1 MTRHVTL
8 SAALSA
14 AIALTALAGTAQAKD
29 ETLRHVRL
37 CDASYC
43 YYAWNVVDSDGDGV
57 CDADELVAGTDP
69 HDAHSRPAPEI
80 IATLVGKQMLPSFE
94 FGLGKVILYPEKL
107 QETIEAG
114 QQDPLATFPVGQ
126 RKDAMTRLGLSAEL
140 MAAHGIEVGDG
151 FTLVQEFDTKGGA
164 PYRRVGG
171 MDISLI
177 SAGDDE
183 DGGWEPLTSPEVKEI
198 YNYDDGS
205 TGYLLT
211 NGDWIYDGADGHG
224 LRQDKNGKI
233 LDDWYVNPDA
243 DTGAGGPPTDEQ
255 IKAWERVHGATILTV
270 QGHEPPTVDPD
281 GIENPRDLIVLIDPE
296 YADYGGIVQDVPRV
310 DKAQPETR
318 PDLPNPQMP
327 TDCGKFCGH

>member
-1 MTRHVTL
+1 MKNHKPMM
-8 SAALSA
+8 AALTA
-14 AIALTALAGTAQAKD
+14 AIAFVALTNPAQAQEK
-29 ETLRHVRL
+29 TLRHVRL

-43 YYAWNVVDSDGDGV
+43 YYAWNVIDSDGDGV

-69 HDAHSRPAPEI
+69 RDPNSRPAPAL

-114 QQDPLATFPVGQ
+114 QTDPMAAFPVGQ
-126 RKDAMTRLGLSAEL
+126 RKDAMTRLGLSADL
-140 MAAHGIEVGDG
+140 MAAHGIETGDG

-171 MDISLI
+171 MDMSLI
-177 SAGDDE
+177 SAGADDE
-183 DGGWEPLTSPEVKEI
+183 PLDLPEVKEI
-198 YNYDDGS
+198 FNYDDGA

-211 NGDWIYDGADGHG
+211 NGDFIYDGADGHG

-243 DTGAGGPPTDEQ
+243 DTGAGDPPTEEQ
-255 IKAWERVHGATILTV
+255 FKAWERVHGATILTV
-270 QGHEPPTVDPD
+270 QGHEPPTLDPE
-281 GIENPRDLIVLIDPE
+281 GLENPRDLIVLIDPE
-296 YADYGGIVQDVPRV
+296 YADYAGIVQDAPRV
-310 DKAQPETR
+310 TSAQPETR
-318 PDLPNPQMP
+318 PDLPNPQIP
-327 TDCGKFCGH
+327 TDCGSFCP